1 MVRIR
6 LARHGRKSKPFYHL
20 VAADSRSPRDGKFIE
35 KLGKYDPNCDPS
47 HIDLNVQRIQYWF
60 GVGAEPT
67 HQAKVILKQAKV
79 ELSRTKTTQPSP
91 QQTTTP

>member
-35 KLGKYDPNCDPS
+35 KLGKYDPQCDPS
-47 HIDLNVQRIQYWF
+47 HIELNETRIQYWY

-67 HQAKVILKQAKV
+67 PQVMKILQIAKIELK
-79 ELSRTKTTQPSP
+79 RT
-91 QQTTTP
+91 QTTAPQTSPADV